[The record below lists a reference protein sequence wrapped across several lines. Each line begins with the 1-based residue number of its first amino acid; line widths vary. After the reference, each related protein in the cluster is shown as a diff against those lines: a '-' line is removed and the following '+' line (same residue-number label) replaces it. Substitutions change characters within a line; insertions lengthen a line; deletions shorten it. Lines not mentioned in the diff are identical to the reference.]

1 MIKSYSDML
10 KEISCGTTKDMED
23 IYDSG
28 YGAAAKDIM
37 STNIYQ
43 VPSKNVS

>member
-1 MIKSYSDML
+1 
-10 KEISCGTTKDMED
+10 MED